1 MTNDE
6 RNPNAQNP
14 NWDESNTDDRVCA
27 ARLRRMIS
35 GPVRRLTACLL
46 LLSLCCAQ
54 AQESNK
60 VQRAKLKVSGFGLI
74 GNREL
79 KKTIRLMS
87 GKKAAPEFYD
97 ANFVEDA
104 ALIIMS
110 SVDREGYL
118 APRVTATLTL
128 ADGKVQTF
136 KWDKDID
143 TVLSGP
149 LAVKKVR
156 FRVRRGVRYYYRKL
170 AIHGLKSLAS
180 SEARALFVQTGFLV
194 SLKSTRI
201 YTPSRLDRSVS
212 DLTETLARKGFEHPS
227 VKVVGLER
235 NDSTGAV
242 SVEIAVEEG
251 LRTLVRSVTTEV
263 YANDDA

>member
-1 MTNDE
+1 MENLLAMREARGIEAAGQRKFSAIFHGVLGRQLEEARDNFEARMTNDE

-14 NWDESNTDDRVCA
+14 NCDESNTDDRDFA

-143 TVLSGP
+143 TVLPGP

-170 AIHGLKSLAS
+170 AIHGLKSPALL
-180 SEARALFVQTGFLV
+180 EARALFIQTGFLV

-201 YTPSRLDRSVS
+201 YAPSRLDRSVS
-212 DLTETLARKGFEHPS
+212 DLTETLARKGF
-227 VKVVGLER
+227 
-235 NDSTGAV
+235 
-242 SVEIAVEEG
+242 
-251 LRTLVRSVTTEV
+251 
-263 YANDDA
+263 

>member
-110 SVDREGYL
+110 TVNREGYL
-118 APRVTATLTL
+118 APRLTATLSL
-128 ADGKVQTF
+128 ADGTMRTF
-136 KWDKDID
+136 EWDKESE
-143 TVLSGP
+143 TVLPGP
-149 LAVKKVR
+149 FAVKKVR
-156 FRVRRGVRYYYRKL
+156 FRVERGMRYYYRTL
-170 AIHGLKSLAS
+170 TIHGLKSLS
-180 SEARALFVQTGFLV
+180 SPEA
-194 SLKSTRI
+194 
-201 YTPSRLDRSVS
+201 
-212 DLTETLARKGFEHPS
+212 
-227 VKVVGLER
+227 
-235 NDSTGAV
+235 
-242 SVEIAVEEG
+242 
-251 LRTLVRSVTTEV
+251 
-263 YANDDA
+263 